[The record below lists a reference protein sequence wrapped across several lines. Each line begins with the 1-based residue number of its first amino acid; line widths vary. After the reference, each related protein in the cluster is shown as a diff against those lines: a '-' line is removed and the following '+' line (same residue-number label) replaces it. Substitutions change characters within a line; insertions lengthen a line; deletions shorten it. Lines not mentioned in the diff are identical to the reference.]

1 MIIEM
6 TLIEF
11 MFFKTPFIYNKLQ
24 LNLQFKDYF
33 DSDVISYNKAM
44 FFFKVNQNLNLIE
57 GYFFELVLQYT
68 DLPNWSIETYT
79 NEKNRRDFSLVMLFN
94 VKRFIFKSVT
104 NEVNLQVE
112 NYFSSASAKQGDFP
126 VGSWIID
133 PTDEEDPVSL
143 NYFDYFL
150 FSLNNST
157 DYFLSKNYSLRLDL
171 SLEVRDFRE
180 RLAYTELGMT
190 KDTTQFDQV
199 FRTSFFLNR
208 SKLFLDDLS
217 LVVGTNYISRW
228 SNNKYVGNYDYNKDQ
243 RIYSIGII
251 YKF

>member
-1 MIIEM
+1 MGNNMKSYSIIAVLFLAALIPLQVSALSTANDCSLVNIYDQDNELFQTSARFNNITRFRSKNLKLYLRADIRQQDGKQLPLQDFYNGSLAIDYRHNM
-6 TLIEF
+6 TKKNRCKLRLSMGKQQYFDRAFDYHSVGSLIEF

-112 NYFSSASAKQGDFP
+112 NYFSSASA
-126 VGSWIID
+126 
-133 PTDEEDPVSL
+133 
-143 NYFDYFL
+143 
-150 FSLNNST
+150 
-157 DYFLSKNYSLRLDL
+157 
-171 SLEVRDFRE
+171 
-180 RLAYTELGMT
+180 A
-190 KDTTQFDQV
+190 
-199 FRTSFFLNR
+199 
-208 SKLFLDDLS
+208 
-217 LVVGTNYISRW
+217 SR
-228 SNNKYVGNYDYNKDQ
+228 
-243 RIYSIGII
+243 R
-251 YKF
+251 